1 MNILIIE
8 DERPA
13 IERLTKMIN
22 QLRPEWKIEGTLDSI
37 KASVDWFE
45 NNQHPALVLMDIQI
59 ADGNSFEIFNLASI
73 RCPVIFTTAYDQFAI
88 DAFKVNSVDYLL
100 KPIKKADLE
109 KAFIKFETL
118 THSSAPG
125 YQELARQALSNKITR
140 VVVRYADIIKAV
152 EVADIAYFY
161 TEFKINYLVT
171 KKIERYAI
179 DFKLEE
185 IENVVDQKKFFR
197 INRQFIINIDAIAKM
212 SVHTKSR
219 VKITLTPACEIET
232 IVSTERSPEFK
243 EWLEGKSTV

>member
-1 MNILIIE
+1 MNIVVIE

-22 QLRPEWKIEGTLDSI
+22 QLRPEWKITTTLDSI
-37 KASVDWFE
+37 KSSVEWFE
-45 NNQHPALVLMDIQI
+45 NNPHPALVLMDIQI

-100 KPIKKADLE
+100 KPIKKDDLE

-118 THSSAPG
+118 TQPTASG
-125 YQELARQALSNKITR
+125 YQELAKQALSNKITR

-161 TEFKINYLVT
+161 TEFKIIYLVT
-171 KKIERYAI
+171 KKNERYVI

-219 VKITLTPACEIET
+219 VKITLNPACEIET

-243 EWLEGKSTV
+243 EWLEGK